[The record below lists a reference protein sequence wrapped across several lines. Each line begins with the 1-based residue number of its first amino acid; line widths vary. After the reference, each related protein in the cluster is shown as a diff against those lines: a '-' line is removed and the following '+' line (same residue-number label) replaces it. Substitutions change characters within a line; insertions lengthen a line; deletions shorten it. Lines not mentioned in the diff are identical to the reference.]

1 MTLFSPSPSSFLPK
15 SRLRVHVPPRAGW
28 LIYRVEQTTIA
39 DSQTRKDK
47 MCTTSVMAR
56 LGGLNDNELKE
67 LYQIL
72 EGRPDVEAELEDNNL
87 SGM

>member
-1 MTLFSPSPSSFLPK
+1 
-15 SRLRVHVPPRAGW
+15 
-28 LIYRVEQTTIA
+28 
-39 DSQTRKDK
+39 
-47 MCTTSVMAR
+47 MAR